1 MKDDVAPKAE
11 PYRLDDHVGFVLR
24 QVSQRHALIFQ
35 AEAPEGLTPTQF
47 STLIR
52 LHENGPCSQNEL
64 GRAAAMDVATIKGVV
79 DRLRGK
85 GLVGLTPYPGDRRRT
100 LITLTSRAKRLMG
113 ELHAAGARIT
123 EATLDRLSDDER
135 RMLLGLLRRLM

>member
-1 MKDDVAPKAE
+1 MKDDAAP
-11 PYRLDDHVGFVLR
+11 PYRLDGQVGFVLR

-52 LHENGPCSQNEL
+52 LHENGPSSQNEL

-79 DRLRGK
+79 DRLRAK

-100 LITLTSRAKRLMG
+100 LITLTVRARLLIAV
-113 ELHAAGARIT
+113 LHAAGARIT
-123 EATLDRLSDDER
+123 EATLEPLDGDEQDV
-135 RMLLGLLRRLM
+135 LLGLLRRLM